1 MSNDEQSIVTTR
13 PQVVNTY
20 PPQEMLEVTLNLW
33 GRTSEAQNMIYTLH
47 SCGSFTPSGAFDIDD
62 RSTRPRYFFMKN
74 DFLPSTEAAGTNCYL
89 AMATKLFERFGE
101 LGISTFVDVSQENE
115 DGTVTELP

>member
-47 SCGSFTPSGAFDIDD
+47 SCGSFT
-62 RSTRPRYFFMKN
+62 RYFFMKN